1 MARLKPLVFSL
12 GAILLALAPLRA
24 DLLVKPHDV
33 VLVSAETPV
42 MPGMVSVDVAQYLL
56 MCQPVEGVEVVSA
69 CDGQEEIEPFMHRVP
84 TEIAFWKP
92 TVALISHGVNQGR
105 EGVEGKGYTYYH
117 PLYINQTIDALKA
130 IGVRAIVLGSTN
142 PVDSTQF
149 GSSPDAAKTYNT
161 NLGAFADLDQ
171 QLATK
176 AGATFAD
183 IFHPMM
189 DVMAKSKAAYGAD
202 YVFGGRDGRF
212 PDRNA
217 QLVMAYGFLKA
228 LGCDGAIGTITVDL
242 AQNTATGTPGQ
253 KIVSVDKGAVTIEST
268 RYPYCFQGDPKT
280 SNATTGIIA
289 FFPFN
294 AELNRYLLVVN
305 GLTTP
310 RAKVTWGTESRE
322 FAATDLAKG
331 VNLAEAF
338 AAHTPFDPA
347 FMHVQDQLWQQQL
360 KQIVLNNAVVKNLD
374 AYTKMAPG
382 APIDQLAQGI
392 HDQDKK
398 NGEKAAALFVPVT
411 HTIKIEPLP

>member
-1 MARLKPLVFSL
+1 MARLKPFVFLL
-12 GAILLALAPLRA
+12 GALLLALAPLRA

-33 VLVSAETPV
+33 VLVAAETP
-42 MPGMVSVDVAQYLL
+42 MMQGWCSVDIAQYFL
-56 MCQPVEGVEVVSA
+56 MCEPVEDVNVVCA
-69 CDGQEEIEPFMHRVP
+69 CDGEEEIEPFLHRVP
-84 TEIAFWKP
+84 TAIAFWKP

-105 EGVEGKGYTYYH
+105 DDAQSADYTQYH
-117 PLYINQTIDALKA
+117 PLYIGQTLDALKA
-130 IGVRAIVLGSTN
+130 IGVRTIVLGSTN

-149 GSSPDAAKTYNT
+149 GASPDAAKTYNT

-176 AGATFAD
+176 AGVTFAD
-183 IFHPMM
+183 LFHPMM
-189 DVMAKSKAAYGAD
+189 DAMTKAKAADGAD

-217 QLVMAYGFLKA
+217 QFVMAYGFLKA

-242 AQNTATGTPGQ
+242 AKNTATGTPGQ
-253 KIVSVDKGAVTIEST
+253 KIVSVDQGAVTVEST
-268 RYPYCFQGDPKT
+268 RYPYCFQGDPKASDAT
-280 SNATTGIIA
+280 SGIVA

-305 GLTTP
+305 GLTTA
-310 RAKVTWGTESRE
+310 RAKVTWGVESRE
-322 FAATDLAKG
+322 FAAADLAKG

-360 KQIVLNNAVVKNLD
+360 KQVVLTDTIVSNMD
-374 AYTKMAPG
+374 AYAKMAPG
-382 APIDQLAQGI
+382 APLDQLAQGI
-392 HDQDKK
+392 RDQDRK
-398 NGEKAAALFVPVT
+398 NGAKAAALFVPLR